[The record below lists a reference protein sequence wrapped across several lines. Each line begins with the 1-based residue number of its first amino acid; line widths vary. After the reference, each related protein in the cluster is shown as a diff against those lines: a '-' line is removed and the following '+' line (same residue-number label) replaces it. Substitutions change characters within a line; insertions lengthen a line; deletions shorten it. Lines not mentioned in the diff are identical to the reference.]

1 MNETELQVAVPLAE
15 LRGHSN
21 SISTFC
27 IFDEKLYSAGKDKEI
42 REWHLDTYTEGR
54 IFKGHTRWIRALAA
68 GDGLLFSGSW
78 DDTLRV
84 WDLASGSCRHVLSSP
99 ATHALHYDSP
109 SGRLFSGS
117 GEGRTVYE
125 WDLATC
131 EQSGPINEL
140 QITGEGSGTV
150 ACMAGD
156 GIRLVVGLSDGNLAV
171 FAMQTG
177 QLLAMLEG
185 HTSET
190 TDIKLLPTGAMF
202 TSGNDQ
208 AVIEWGQTLMLRRFE
223 DHGAYVTAVDLTS
236 NAGLISAT
244 WNGFVR
250 LWDLRSGR
258 LSAMIKAHRLS
269 INVVAVYGQK
279 LITAGAEGIIKIWD
293 LSSLPPPP
301 VQNQS
306 LATPIASPAPMYG
319 AQDHGMA
326 GYIPAG
332 FHSRPHY
339 GGNYQAPHHMQQQ
352 LHMPYANQ
360 GPYFPHPAMSP
371 AMHPSLPPQHDA
383 HLHHSHH
390 HAPLP
395 TQQHNGAASP
405 APPAS
410 PFQDFARSP
419 QVSHHSS
426 PAMSRHGGAG
436 RDGDGS
442 GNSNGLNRQATIPC
456 QFFAR
461 GACRYG
467 QDCRFAHVL
476 PTSGGGRGPNM
487 NGQHQQ
493 QQLRPQ
499 QGQQQQQQ
507 QQLSDAG
514 DQAPSS
520 PR

>member
-1 MNETELQVAVPLAE
+1 MNETELQVAAPVAE
-15 LRGHSN
+15 MRGHSN
-21 SISTFC
+21 SISTLC
-27 IFDEKLYSAGKDKEI
+27 IFDGKLYSAGKDKEI
-42 REWHLDTYTEGR
+42 REWDLETHTEAR

-84 WDLASGSCRHVLSSP
+84 WDLATGACRHVLSSP

-131 EQSGPINEL
+131 DQSGPINEL
-140 QITGEGSGTV
+140 PITGEGSGTV

-156 GIRLVVGLSDGNLAV
+156 GIRLVVGLSDGTLAV

-177 QLLAMLEG
+177 QQLAMLEG

-190 TDIKLLPTGAMF
+190 TDIKLLSTGAMF

-223 DHGAYVTAVDLTS
+223 DHGAYVTAIDLTS
-236 NAGLISAT
+236 TAGLISAT

-258 LSAMIKAHRLS
+258 LSAMIRAHRLS
-269 INVVAVYGQK
+269 VNVVAVHRQR
-279 LITAGAEGIIKIWD
+279 LITAGAEGTIKIWD

-306 LATPIASPAPMYG
+306 LATPIASPGPIFG
-319 AQDHGMA
+319 GQDHGMS
-326 GYIPAG
+326 GYPPAG
-332 FHSRPHY
+332 FHSRPQY
-339 GGNYQAPHHMQQQ
+339 GGQHNYQPPHHMQQQ
-352 LHMPYANQ
+352 LHIPYANQ
-360 GPYFPHPAMSP
+360 GPYFPHPAM
-371 AMHPSLPPQHDA
+371 HPSQPPLHDPHMQHP
-383 HLHHSHH
+383 HHQ
-390 HAPLP
+390 PPPP

-410 PFQDFARSP
+410 PYQDFARSP
-419 QVSHHSS
+419 QISHHSS
-426 PAMSRHGGAG
+426 PAMSRHGG
-436 RDGDGS
+436 DGI
-442 GNSNGLNRQATIPC
+442 GNSNIGVGRPAIPC

-467 QDCRFAHVL
+467 DSCRFAHVVA
-476 PTSGGGRGPNM
+476 TNGGERGPNF

-493 QQLRPQ
+493 QQHRPQQGQ
-499 QGQQQQQQ
+499 QGQQQQQPA
-507 QQLSDAG
+507 DG
-514 DQAPSS
+514 GEPAPPS
-520 PR
+520 PRWT